1 MKKILFFIIGTMF
14 ICLFGNLTF
23 AEELVFKEKI
33 GYVDPDSGD
42 KLLDREIDDEFV
54 KETYLCSDGSYSWN
68 VRYKWELL
76 ELQKFSKEK
85 KLLCQSVKTCSY
97 NERINGNSWI
107 KKYRT
112 SKNSDWV
119 ELQPGEVIVGNM
131 DIGTL
136 ICHYY
141 LIKTKYPERISE
153 IPQDLLNK
161 RKMKFSDVT
170 PPKTFTKLQNAAD
183 KAEEKRIA
191 ESLAIEESIVDAEL
205 EAAVKKNKLEIAK
218 KYVEDNFDFFIQ
230 REAEVSN
237 FEVDEDIEN
246 AWNAY
251 KAQNSAKVQA
261 ATKKVRNEWEER
273 ARKAGSK

>member
-1 MKKILFFIIGTMF
+1 M
-14 ICLFGNLTF
+14 
-23 AEELVFKEKI
+23 
-33 GYVDPDSGD
+33 
-42 KLLDREIDDEFV
+42 
-54 KETYLCSDGSYSWN
+54 
-68 VRYKWELL
+68 
-76 ELQKFSKEK
+76 
-85 KLLCQSVKTCSY
+85 CQSVKTCSY

-112 SKNSDWV
+112 SRNSDWV

-183 KAEEKRIA
+183 KAEEK
-191 ESLAIEESIVDAEL
+191 
-205 EAAVKKNKLEIAK
+205 
-218 KYVEDNFDFFIQ
+218 
-230 REAEVSN
+230 
-237 FEVDEDIEN
+237 
-246 AWNAY
+246 
-251 KAQNSAKVQA
+251 
-261 ATKKVRNEWEER
+261 
-273 ARKAGSK
+273 